1 MGFLIFKVIIFF
13 YFFSLVSCFGIDEYV
28 FYSVNDENRFFEL
41 IKNFRCMV
49 CQNQN
54 LYDSNSLF
62 AVDVKKI
69 IYNMIIIGENN
80 SDIMNFMTDNYG
92 EFVSYSPLSNDYN
105 FVLWYFP
112 IVLLFIGVVFFIF
125 TFRSKL

>member
-1 MGFLIFKVIIFF
+1 MGFFIFKVMIFF
-13 YFFSLVSCFGIDEYV
+13 YFFSLISCFGIDEYV

-54 LYDSNSLF
+54 LYDSNSPF

-69 IYNMIIIGENN
+69 IYNMIIIGEDNF
-80 SDIMNFMTDNYG
+80 DIMNFMTDNYG

-112 IVLLFIGVVFFIF
+112 IVFLFIGVVFFIF
-125 TFRSKL
+125 TFRSKS